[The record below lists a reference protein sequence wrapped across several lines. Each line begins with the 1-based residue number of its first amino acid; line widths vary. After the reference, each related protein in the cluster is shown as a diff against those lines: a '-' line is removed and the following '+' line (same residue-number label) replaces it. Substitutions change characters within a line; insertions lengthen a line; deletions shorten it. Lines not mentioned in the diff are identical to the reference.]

1 MPLEI
6 LLFLVV
12 GGIAGIALALH
23 LMGMSRAEPLDEAA
37 ARAGW
42 LRQFP
47 DDAVEHLRLARNG
60 RAALV
65 RTAAGRGVVW
75 RFGADTVA
83 YRLDDVR
90 LSEVAAGLHLRFADF
105 GTPKLIL
112 QLAPDERRIWKE
124 EIERK

>member
-6 LLFLVV
+6 LLILVV

-23 LMGMSRAEPLDEAA
+23 LMGMSRSAPLDEAT

-47 DDAVEHLRLARNG
+47 DNEIAHLRLARNG

-65 RTAAGRGVVW
+65 RTKSGQGVVW

-83 YRLDDVR
+83 HRIENVR
-90 LSEVAAGLHLRFADF
+90 VREVASGLFLRFADF
-105 GTPKLIL
+105 GTPKLML
-112 QLAPDERRIWKE
+112 DLAPDERLIWKE
-124 EIERK
+124 EIEGK

>member
-6 LLFLVV
+6 LLILVT

-23 LMGMSRAEPLDEAA
+23 LSGLSRVTPLDEGA

-42 LRQFP
+42 LRHFP
-47 DDAVEHLRLARNG
+47 DDPVEELRLARNG

-65 RTAAGRGVVW
+65 RTASGRGVVW

-83 YRLDDVR
+83 RYLVDVR
-90 LSEVAAGLHLRFADF
+90 LRDLATGLQLRFGDF
-105 GTPKLIL
+105 GTPKLTL
-112 QLAPDERRIWKE
+112 DLAPEERRIWKE
-124 EIERK
+124 EIEGT